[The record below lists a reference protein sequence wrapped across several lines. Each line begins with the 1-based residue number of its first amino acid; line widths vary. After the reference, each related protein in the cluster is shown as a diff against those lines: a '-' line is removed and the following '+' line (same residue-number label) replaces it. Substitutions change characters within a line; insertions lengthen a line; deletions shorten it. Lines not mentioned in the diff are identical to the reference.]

1 MNIETSRIALNVN
14 RGFAHGALLEGSPA
28 NNKLL
33 CRITESIDLGLEAM
47 ALLRQARL
55 RIADLEEELKT
66 TEQALDERAEPEAD
80 HIGVAIRNARREEG
94 LTQEEL
100 GTKLGVGKGTVSNWE
115 RGSSAPRKKNMPAI
129 NWFLGRE

>member
-1 MNIETSRIALNVN
+1 MNIETSCIALNVN

-55 RIADLEEELKT
+55 RIADLESDL
-66 TEQALDERAEPEAD
+66 ADERVREPEVGEALD
-80 HIGVAIRNARREEG
+80 HIGVAIRAARKEEG
-94 LTQEEL
+94 MTQEEL
-100 GTKLGVGKGTVSNWE
+100 GVKLGVGKGTVSNWE
-115 RGSSAPRKKNMPAI
+115 RGSSKPRKKNMPAI
-129 NWFLGRE
+129 NWLLGRE